1 MTFYVTIAMVITY
14 LFMCEDKQVIFTC
27 GDSMFSHRSSP
38 GISMV
43 YKFITYSKVCI
54 KWTLC

>member
-43 YKFITYSKVCI
+43 YKFIIYSKVCI
-54 KWTLC
+54 K